1 VGARI
6 VEVRIRLGSGIAQ
19 LARAPLLTLHLP
31 EGATVDDAYARLA
44 VDNPELAP
52 ALRSAL
58 PVIAGTHAD
67 RQQTLRPGVELALL
81 APVSGG

>member
-1 VGARI
+1 M
-6 VEVRIRLGSGIAQ
+6 EVRIRLGSGIARY
-19 LARAPLLTLHLP
+19 ARSPLLTLDLP
-31 EGATVDDAYARLA
+31 DDATVDDAFARLTQ
-44 VDNPELAP
+44 DNPALAP

-67 RQQTLRPGVELALL
+67 RHQTLRPGVELALL